1 MSKRKRRQV
10 EAGGRYRKTR
20 GTKPRKSRKK
30 EGEEFFVAFRD
41 KGKEKVVEVEEE
53 EEEEIVD
60 IVLADVAGPSV
71 PIKKRKKRAVRK
83 PTIKRRL
90 LAKLRA
96 DKKRKEAE
104 VRQLKRDIN
113 SLVCHRKK

>member
-1 MSKRKRRQV
+1 M

-30 EGEEFFVAFRD
+30 SADEFYVAFRD
-41 KGKEKVVEVEEE
+41 KGKEKVDVRVTEEE
-53 EEEEIVD
+53 EEEEVVD

-71 PIKKRKKRAVRK
+71 PIKKRRKRAVRK
-83 PTIKRRL
+83 PTLKRRL

-96 DKKRKEAE
+96 DKKKKEAE
-104 VRQLKRDIN
+104 VRQIKRDIN
-113 SLVCHRKK
+113 SLVCRRKK